1 MTRKEYPHLC
11 FRRHW
16 DLGTG
21 LASELGQCQAIIEA
35 ISGFPLLPECRRRLL
50 ELSLSAGAQATT
62 AIEGN
67 TLSLDEV
74 RRIYQGRSLARSKE
88 YQKQEISNVLRGFS
102 MVLRE
107 TVSVD
112 RMDRITPGLLKHF
125 HGIIGSGL
133 GEYFRAVPGEYAS
146 AGRVV
151 GPYVAPDHE
160 DVPELL
166 DRLCAWLPLA
176 FPRGSGQMP
185 AEAIIQAIVAHVYIE
200 WIHPFDDG
208 NGRTGRFV
216 EFYILIRA
224 GCPELA
230 SHLLSSHY
238 SETRPE
244 YYHLLSRAGR
254 ERDLTSFLEYAV
266 RGLREGVP
274 QDPSRGP
281 GESVRGELDATRARQ
296 LCRAEDDEPPYLLAA
311 AGADAGVAARTR
323 VRSRDS
329 PDQSDD
335 GGSLFGDLGD
345 KTIRRDLKALEE
357 MDLVVREADGWRPKT
372 ELLGAAGLARRR
384 RVPDR
389 AR

>member
-1 MTRKEYPHLC
+1 MTGKEYPHLR

-21 LASELGQCQAIIEA
+21 LAYELGQCQAIIEA

-88 YQKQEISNVLRGFS
+88 YQEQEISNVLRGFS

-125 HGIIGSGL
+125 HSIIGSGL
-133 GEYFRAVPGEYAS
+133 GEYFRAVPGEFAS

-151 GPYVAPDHE
+151 GPYAAPDHE
-160 DVPELL
+160 DVPELV
-166 DRLCAWLPLA
+166 DRLCGWLPLE

-266 RGLREGVP
+266 RGLRDGLRKTLREVQASQFKMSWTQLVHDSFAGRKMTNRHTFSRQRALMLELP
-274 QDPSRGP
+274 PDPV
-281 GESVRGELDATRARQ
+281 SVHAIRRISPTM
-296 LCRAEDDEPPYLLAA
+296 
-311 AGADAGVAARTR
+311 GA
-323 VRSRDS
+323 
-329 PDQSDD
+329 
-335 GGSLFGDLGD
+335 LFGDLSD

-372 ELLGAAGLARRR
+372 ELLGAGLARRR

>member
-1 MTRKEYPHLC
+1 MTRKEYRHLC
-11 FRRHW
+11 FLKHW

-21 LASELGQCQAIIEA
+21 LAYDLGQCQAIIEV
-35 ISGFPLLPECRRRLL
+35 ISGFPLLPESRRRLL

-74 RRIYQGRSLARSKE
+74 RRIYQGRSLARSNE
-88 YQKQEISNVLRGFS
+88 YQEQGVRNVLSGFD

-107 TVSVD
+107 TVSGD
-112 RMDRITPGLLKHF
+112 RMDRITPGLPKHF
-125 HGIIGSGL
+125 HSIIGSGL
-133 GEYFRAVPGEYAS
+133 GKYFRAVPGEFAS

-160 DVPELL
+160 DVPELV
-166 DRLCAWLPLA
+166 DRLCAWLPLE
-176 FPRGSGQMP
+176 FPRGSGQMLP
-185 AEAIIQAIVAHVYIE
+185 EAIIQAVVAHVYIE

-224 GCPELA
+224 GCPDIA
-230 SHLLSSHY
+230 SHLLSNHY
-238 SETRPE
+238 NETRPE

-254 ERDLTSFLEYAV
+254 ETDLISFPEYAV
-266 RGLREGVP
+266 GGLRKTLRAVQASQFKMSWMKLVHDSFAGRKMTNRHTL
-274 QDPSRGP
+274 SRQRALMLELP
-281 GESVRGELDATRARQ
+281 PEPVSVHAIRRISRTM
-296 LCRAEDDEPPYLLAA
+296 
-311 AGADAGVAARTR
+311 GA
-323 VRSRDS
+323 
-329 PDQSDD
+329 
-335 GGSLFGDLGD
+335 LFGDLSD
-345 KTIRRDLKALEE
+345 KTLGRDLKALEE

-372 ELLGAAGLARRR
+372 ELLGAGLARRR